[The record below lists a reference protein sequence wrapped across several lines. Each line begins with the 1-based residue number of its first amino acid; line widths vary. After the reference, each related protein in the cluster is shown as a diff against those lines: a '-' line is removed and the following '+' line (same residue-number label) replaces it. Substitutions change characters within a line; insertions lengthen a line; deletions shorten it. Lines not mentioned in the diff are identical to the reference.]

1 LTLTLT
7 LPCSR
12 CVDVLCVC
20 VKVMAKAEAVELVR
34 RGVGRLKER
43 AQLMVDDIEVDK
55 TQLDGDGARD
65 DVQWAL
71 TTIDVGELDQL
82 QP

>member
-1 LTLTLT
+1 
-7 LPCSR
+7 
-12 CVDVLCVC
+12 VC